1 MPKRGNPRWSHG
13 VEAIAVS
20 SGPSEF
26 ERIVTRLK
34 LTPDEYVDSP
44 MLRSWAEK
52 NWRQKF
58 VPEKLLKAWGLRD
71 WGLPDD

>member
-1 MPKRGNPRWSHG
+1 MPKRGNPRWCQG
-13 VEAIAVS
+13 FGAAPDPPI
-20 SGPSEF
+20 PSEF
-26 ERIVTRLK
+26 ERVATRLK

-58 VPEKLLKAWGLRD
+58 VPEKLLNAWGLRD
-71 WGLPDD
+71 WGPPDD